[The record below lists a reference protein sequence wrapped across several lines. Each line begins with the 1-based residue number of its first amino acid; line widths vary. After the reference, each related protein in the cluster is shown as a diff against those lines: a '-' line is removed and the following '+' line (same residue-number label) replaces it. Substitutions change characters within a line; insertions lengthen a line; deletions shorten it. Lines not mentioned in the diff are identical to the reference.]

1 MMSCIKGVIFKYKIS
16 LYNFNDVNGKVIY
29 SSIKQIRTGNKE
41 EHFNAKLKA
50 GVLLLRVVSREV
62 NFGTLKIV
70 FK

>member
-29 SSIKQIRTGNKE
+29 SSIKQITTGNKE
-41 EHFNAKLKA
+41 IHFNMKLKA

-62 NFGTLKIV
+62 NLGTLKIV